1 MSNIELLTERA
12 YSYSIYI
19 PLHRHITSPHN
30 LRRHKNFTILNQLV
44 VAGPPG
50 YLALAALFVGH
61 FAVLA
66 RSYRA
71 QIWLEMA
78 PDCRPHFG
86 HSGYRPAN
94 LEPDTFEASEVLDL
108 AHHQL
113 HLRADLPTLVKVA
126 NKREI

>member
-1 MSNIELLTERA
+1 MVP
-12 YSYSIYI
+12 I
-19 PLHRHITSPHN
+19 PGPDHTTLQYLHTHTQTYHEPS
-30 LRRHKNFTILNQLV
+30 KSSKAQKFTILNQLV

-78 PDCRPHFG
+78 PDLQPYFG
-86 HSGYRPAN
+86 HSGYRPAT
-94 LEPDTFEASEVLDL
+94 LEPDTYEASEVLDL

-113 HLRADLPTLVKVA
+113 HLRADLPTPVEVA
-126 NKREI
+126 NKKET